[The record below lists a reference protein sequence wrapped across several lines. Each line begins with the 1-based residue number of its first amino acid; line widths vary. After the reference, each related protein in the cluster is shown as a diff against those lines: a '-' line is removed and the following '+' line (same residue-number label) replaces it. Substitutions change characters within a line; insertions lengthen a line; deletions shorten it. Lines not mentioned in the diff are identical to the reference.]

1 MGIDLQLWRCRI
13 GNFFSTHSNL
23 KKCMHGYVIGSIF
36 CHGLRFVL
44 LFLVCASLYTDQ
56 LTHTNRPIEANHN
69 MVCTEYRA
77 IEMTESRNK
86 WTTSIYSLL
95 TISRSGDIEMNPG
108 PTGVAGQDE
117 PRKTR
122 QNRSSTDDS
131 LPNQPSLKDVM
142 SEIRDFRKDVSTKL
156 ADLKTDV
163 AAQKEEL
170 TSLKQRVNELQ
181 HDNNILVQ
189 RLDSLEGQ
197 SRRNNIIV
205 RGVPETPDETWDQC
219 ETLLKETLS
228 SKLGME
234 GDRVN
239 DIPRERVH
247 RLPRPAHLDHRKPR
261 DIICKC
267 AFYKDKDNI
276 MKSARSK
283 KPEGVFFM
291 EDLTKTVKSV
301 RYKLKDKLRKCK
313 EAGFKSYYSH
323 DKLIV
328 VDGDRKRN
336 AYTYDTVNDHI
347 KCLY

>member
-1 MGIDLQLWRCRI
+1 
-13 GNFFSTHSNL
+13 
-23 KKCMHGYVIGSIF
+23 MHGYVIGSIF
-36 CHGLRFVL
+36 RHGLRFVL

-56 LTHTNRPIEANHN
+56 LTHTNRPIEAIYN

-77 IEMTESRNK
+77 IEITESRNK
-86 WTTSIYSLL
+86 WTTSIHSLL

-117 PRKTR
+117 PRKTK
-122 QNRSSTDDS
+122 QNSRSTDDS
-131 LPNQPSLKDVM
+131 LPNQLSLKDVM
-142 SEIRDFRKDVSTKL
+142 SEIRDFRKDVSTEL

-163 AAQKEEL
+163 AAQKEEF
-170 TSLKQRVNELQ
+170 NELQ
-181 HDNNILVQ
+181 RDNDILVL

-197 SRRNNIIV
+197 SRRNKIID
-205 RGVPETPDETWDQC
+205 RSVPETLDETWDQC
-219 ETLLKETLS
+219 ETLLKETLCS
-228 SKLGME
+228 NLGME

-239 DIPRERVH
+239 DIPIERVH

-276 MKSARSK
+276 MKSAKSK

-301 RYKLKDKLRKCK
+301 RYKLKDKLGKCN

-328 VDGDRKRN
+328 VNGDGKRN
-336 AYTYDTVNDHI
+336 AYTYDIVNGHI
-347 KCLY
+347 KCLYSNFNLPE